1 MLGCLFRPL
10 VMGLIAAAGV
20 FWWNSNKS
28 GIDFM
33 SALYQ
38 VNHECLWNSPLT
50 QAALAG
56 MVVFVLASCM
66 SSEVRRV
73 AMPSFAASLA
83 DYDLM
88 DART

>member
-1 MLGCLFRPL
+1 MLNCLMRPL
-10 VMGLIAAAGV
+10 MMGLIAGVGV
-20 FWWNSNKS
+20 FWWYSNQS

-50 QAALAG
+50 RAALAG
-56 MVVFVLASCM
+56 MLVFVLASCLSREARGTM
-66 SSEVRRV
+66 SS
-73 AMPSFAASLA
+73 MAASLA

-88 DART
+88 DTRS